1 MLKPKAKARKY
12 GYDQAYLKDNI
23 FKVSVTFNRQNP
35 TDTVLL
41 EWLNAQPGSKVAY
54 IKRLISEDMG
64 GG

>member
-1 MLKPKAKARKY
+1 MKEAARARKY
-12 GYDQAYLKDNI
+12 GYDQEYLKSNI
-23 FKVSVTFNRQNP
+23 QKVSVTFNRQNP

>member
-1 MLKPKAKARKY
+1 MKPQAKARKY

-23 FKVSVTFNRQNP
+23 TKVSVTFNRQSP

-64 GG
+64 VG

>member
-1 MLKPKAKARKY
+1 MKPQAKARKY

-23 FKVSVTFNRQNP
+23 TKVSVTFNRQSP

-54 IKRLISEDMG
+54 IKRLISEDMCG
-64 GG
+64 G

>member
-23 FKVSVTFNRQNP
+23 TKVSVTFNRQSP

-64 GG
+64 GD